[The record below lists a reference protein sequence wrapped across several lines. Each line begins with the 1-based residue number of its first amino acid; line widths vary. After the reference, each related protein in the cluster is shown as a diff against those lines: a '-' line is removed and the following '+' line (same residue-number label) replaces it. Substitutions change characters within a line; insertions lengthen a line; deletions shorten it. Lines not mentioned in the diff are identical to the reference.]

1 MHAVCGVYTVCIRYP
16 AFLYFSAVVCYYFF
30 VQEILTNHRVLGIDI
45 SQPDLDLEARQ
56 EKEEEERKAQAQ
68 RTDYPV
74 SAKRIIFPKNGID
87 FNIL

>member
-56 EKEEEERKAQAQ
+56 EEKLLASG
-68 RTDYPV
+68 D
-74 SAKRIIFPKNGID
+74 ID
-87 FNIL
+87 AGEGRRGA

>member
-56 EKEEEERKAQAQ
+56 EEKLLASG
-68 RTDYPV
+68 D
-74 SAKRIIFPKNGID
+74 ID
-87 FNIL
+87 AGEGRRGS